1 MISLKTK
8 LTVIVPGKLTEA
20 AFGPG
25 NEDKPGKITEEVE
38 WLINT
43 EYIRYN
49 ELLPCVK
56 NICKMWLPCFLI
68 YRLWVLH
75 RKCDTSH
82 KSMVKS
88 TVITEWH
95 RRKAKAFTVITKG
108 LRSVLLGE

>member
-56 NICKMWLPCFLI
+56 NICKMWL
-68 YRLWVLH
+68 
-75 RKCDTSH
+75 
-82 KSMVKS
+82 
-88 TVITEWH
+88 
-95 RRKAKAFTVITKG
+95 A
-108 LRSVLLGE
+108 LLFNLSLVGVAQKMRHAA